1 MPLNSPLS
9 RRRFLGAS
17 AAIAATAACASP
29 RNAIAE
35 PNSSAEP
42 NASTPP
48 AIAALPVLSGLA
60 RPFTNDELLAR
71 IVRAQRLMHQSKID
85 AIVLANSTTSSV
97 YFADLRLNGG
107 ERLWALVIP
116 AKAKPFLVCPA
127 FEEGRARELLEAGPF
142 GKDADVL
149 VWQEDES
156 PYVALGKG
164 LAERGLTSATI
175 GLDENM
181 KFVFS
186 EGIRAANPH
195 LTIVSASPVTAGC
208 RMIKDAHEI
217 ECLRLACRAT
227 LLVYRAVAQSLESG
241 MTTANVHALVAAAYK
256 QVGFEGEAS
265 LNIDEFTALPHGSRQ
280 QQTLREG
287 SILMLDDGCE
297 VEGYTSD
304 ITRTFVLGTATD
316 KMKSVFDLV
325 HRAQTVAIQT
335 ARPGVLTA
343 EVDAAARKVIVDGG
357 YGPGYTYFSHR
368 LGHGIGMDMH
378 EWPYFVKN
386 DMFGYDLSPRL
397 KAGNLLSDE
406 PGIYIRG
413 QFGIRLEDDLLIT
426 ESGAELL
433 TPQSPSLEDPFAGM
447 EAESPAVKG

>member
-1 MPLNSPLS
+1 MSDLHSVS
-9 RRRFLGAS
+9 RRSFLSAS
-17 AAIAATAACASP
+17 AALAATAVASAQP
-29 RNAIAE
+29 GSGE
-35 PNSSAEP
+35 PTGSL
-42 NASTPP
+42 PP
-48 AIAALPVLSGLA
+48 AIAALPVLAGLT
-60 RPFTNDELLAR
+60 RPFTNAERLAR
-71 IVRAQRLMHQSKID
+71 IERAQQLMAAANID
-85 AIVLANSTTSSV
+85 AIVLANSTASSV

-142 GKDADVL
+142 GKDANVL
-149 VWQEDES
+149 TWNEDQS
-156 PYVALGKG
+156 PFEALGKG
-164 LAERGLTSATI
+164 LTDRGLNSATV

-181 KFVFS
+181 KFVFA

-227 LLVYRAVAQSLESG
+227 LLVYRAVYRSLAAG
-241 MTTANVHALVAAAYK
+241 MTTANVHSLVGAAYK
-256 QVGFEGEAS
+256 RVGFAGEAS
-265 LNIDEFTALPHGSRQ
+265 LNLDEFTALPHGSRQ
-280 QQTLREG
+280 PQTLREG

-304 ITRTFVLGTATD
+304 ITRTFVLGKATD
-316 KMKSVFDLV
+316 KMKRVFDLV
-325 HRAQTVAIQT
+325 HRAQSAAVET
-335 ARPGVLTA
+335 ARPGVPTSN
-343 EVDAAARKVIVDGG
+343 VDAAARKIIVDGG
-357 YGPGYTYFSHR
+357 YGPGFTYFSHR

-378 EWPYFVKN
+378 EWPYFVN
-386 DMFGYDLSPRL
+386 NNMFGYDLTPRL

-413 QFGIRLEDDLLIT
+413 EFGIRLEDDLLIT
-426 ESGAELL
+426 QSGAELL
-433 TPQSPSLEDPFAGM
+433 TPQSPSLEDPFGGM
-447 EAESPAVKG
+447 EA

>member
-1 MPLNSPLS
+1 MPSSHPLS
-9 RRRFLGAS
+9 RRGFLGAS
-17 AAIAATAACASP
+17 AAAAAVLASP
-29 RNAIAE
+29 KTALSQN
-35 PNSSAEP
+35 PPQPSS
-42 NASTPP
+42 P
-48 AIAALPVLSGLA
+48 APIAALPVLSGQA
-60 RPFTNDELLAR
+60 RPFNNAERLAR
-71 IVRAQRLMHQSKID
+71 ISRAQQIMAATKID

-149 VWQEDES
+149 TWQEDQS
-156 PYVALGKG
+156 PFAALGKG
-164 LAERGLTSATI
+164 LADRGLTSATV

-195 LTIVSASPVTAGC
+195 LTIVSASPITAGC

-227 LLVYRAVAQSLESG
+227 LLVYRAVAQSLKPG
-241 MTTANVHALVAAAYK
+241 MTAADVEALVAAAYK
-256 QVGFEGEAS
+256 RVGFRGEAS
-265 LNIDEFTALPHGSRQ
+265 LNIDEFTALPHGSPK

-304 ITRTFVLGTATD
+304 ITRTFVLGKATD
-316 KMKSVFDLV
+316 KMKSVFDIV
-325 HRAQTVAIQT
+325 HRAQAAAVQT
-335 ARPGVLTA
+335 ARPGVPTA
-343 EVDAAARKVIVDGG
+343 AVDAAARKIIVDGG
-357 YGPGYTYFSHR
+357 YGPGFTYFSHR

-386 DMFGYDLSPRL
+386 NMFGYDPDPHL

-413 QFGIRLEDDLLIT
+413 EFGIRLEDDLLIT
-426 ESGAELL
+426 ESGSELL
-433 TPQSPSLEDPFAGM
+433 TPRSPSLEDPFGNM
-447 EAESPAVKG
+447 E

>member
-1 MPLNSPLS
+1 VS
-9 RRRFLGAS
+9 RRGFLGAS
-17 AAIAATAACASP
+17 AAAAAALAVPQTELGQTAATLQA
-29 RNAIAE
+29 
-35 PNSSAEP
+35 
-42 NASTPP
+42 P
-48 AIAALPVLSGLA
+48 APIAALPVLSGLA
-60 RPFTNDELLAR
+60 RPFTNAERLAR
-71 IVRAQRLMHQSKID
+71 IDRAQQLMAATKID

-116 AKAKPFLVCPA
+116 AKARPFLVCPA
-127 FEEGRARELLEAGPF
+127 FEEGRARELLQAGPF

-156 PYVALGKG
+156 PFATLGKG
-164 LAERGLTSATI
+164 LSDRGLAAATV

-186 EGIRAANPH
+186 EGIRSANPH
-195 LTIVSASPVTAGC
+195 LNLVSASPITAGC

-227 LLVYRAVAQSLESG
+227 LLVYRAVAQSLHPG
-241 MTTANVHALVAAAYK
+241 MTTADVHSLIAAAYER
-256 QVGFEGEAS
+256 VGFEGEAS
-265 LNIDEFTALPHGSRQ
+265 LNIDEFTALPHGSRR

-287 SILMLDDGCE
+287 SILMLDDGCA

-304 ITRTFVLGTATD
+304 ITRTFVLGKATD
-316 KMKSVFDLV
+316 KMKTVFDLV
-325 HRAQTVAIQT
+325 HRAQAAAVQK
-335 ARPGVLTA
+335 ARPGVAT
-343 EVDAAARKVIVDGG
+343 EDVDAAARKIIVDGG

-386 DMFGYDLSPRL
+386 NMYGYDLSPHL
-397 KAGNLLSDE
+397 QAGNLLSDE

-413 QFGIRLEDDLLIT
+413 EFGIRLEDDLLIT
-426 ESGAELL
+426 ESGSELL
-433 TPQSPSLEDPFAGM
+433 TPQSPSLEDPFGDM
-447 EAESPAVKG
+447 E

>member
-1 MPLNSPLS
+1 MPSSHTLS
-9 RRRFLGAS
+9 RRKFFGAS
-17 AAIAATAACASP
+17 AAVAATAAIGGAQ
-29 RNAIAE
+29 AA
-35 PNSSAEP
+35 SAER
-42 NASTPP
+42 AATMPP
-48 AIAALPVLSGLA
+48 AIAALPVLSAKA
-60 RPFTNDELLAR
+60 RPFTNAERQAR
-71 IVRAQRLMHQSKID
+71 IERAQRLMIETKID

-107 ERLWALVIP
+107 ERLWALAIP

-156 PYVALGKG
+156 PFAALGKG
-164 LAERGLTSATI
+164 LADRGLSSGTV

-181 KFVFS
+181 KFVFAES
-186 EGIRAANPH
+186 IRAANPH
-195 LTIVSASPVTAGC
+195 LSIVSASPITAGC

-227 LLVYRAVAQSLESG
+227 LLVYRSVAQSLQPG
-241 MTTANVHALVAAAYK
+241 MTTANVHSLIAAAY
-256 QVGFEGEAS
+256 QRVGFEGEAS

-287 SILMLDDGCE
+287 SILMLDDGCA

-304 ITRTFVLGTATD
+304 ITRTFVLGKATD
-316 KMKSVFDLV
+316 KMKRVFDLV
-325 HRAQTVAIQT
+325 HRAQAAAVQT
-335 ARPGVLTA
+335 ARPGVPTA
-343 EVDAAARKVIVDGG
+343 DVDAVARKIIVDGG
-357 YGPGYTYFSHR
+357 YGPGFTYFSHR

-386 DMFGYDLSPRL
+386 NMFGYDLNPHL
-397 KAGNLLSDE
+397 QAGNLLSDE

-413 QFGIRLEDDLLIT
+413 EFGVRLEDDLLIT
-426 ESGAELL
+426 ESGSELL
-433 TPQSPSLEDPFAGM
+433 TPQSPSLEDPFGNM
-447 EAESPAVKG
+447 K